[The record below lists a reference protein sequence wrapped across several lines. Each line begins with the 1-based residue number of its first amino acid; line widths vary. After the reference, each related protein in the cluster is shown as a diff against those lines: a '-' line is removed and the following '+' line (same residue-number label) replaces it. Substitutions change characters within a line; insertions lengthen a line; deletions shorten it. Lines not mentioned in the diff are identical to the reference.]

1 MEDSL
6 QEKKDERLETL
17 VAVLIAI
24 VVVIGALV
32 AWRASLADD
41 ASGDADYDG
50 LSALVKAE
58 ETLALNTVNAYEDY
72 SSYIRY
78 WSNARLAELIDQDL
92 EAALLTANAPAEQV
106 EELNQELVTATD
118 LANANVNFFD
128 QRFVNRSGTYNLG
141 RQLGEM
147 WADAQR
153 ENDLEYESK
162 FATADRL
169 RAKTQNLLLTLMVLS
184 IAPVFYA
191 LIESVSGRL
200 RYVLLALGSLFAV
213 AGMLAAIL
221 VDLAR

>member
-1 MEDSL
+1 VEDSL
-6 QEKKDERLETL
+6 EEKKDERLETL
-17 VAVLIAI
+17 VAILIAI

-32 AWRASLADD
+32 AWRASVAED

-58 ETLALNTVNAYEDY
+58 ETLALDTVNGYEDY

-78 WSNARLAELIDQDL
+78 WSNARLVELIDQDL
-92 EAALLTANAPAEQV
+92 EKASPEQA
-106 EELNQELVTATD
+106 EELNKELVTATD
-118 LANANVNFFD
+118 LANANASFFER
-128 QRFVNRSGTYNLG
+128 RFVNRSGTYNLG

-162 FATADRL
+162 FISADRL
-169 RAKTQNLLLTLMVLS
+169 RTKTQNLLLALMVLS

-191 LIESVSGRL
+191 LIESVPGGW

-213 AGMLAAIL
+213 AGTLAAIL
-221 VDLAR
+221 IDMAR